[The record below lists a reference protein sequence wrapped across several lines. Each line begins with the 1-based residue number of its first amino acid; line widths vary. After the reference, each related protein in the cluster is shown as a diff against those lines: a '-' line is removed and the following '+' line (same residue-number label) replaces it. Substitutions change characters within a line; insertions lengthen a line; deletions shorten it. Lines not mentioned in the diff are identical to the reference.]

1 MTTWKARLRDADA
14 ALARELSPE
23 ESQRLRRSVVA
34 AASAGAQARRWSLP
48 FALTAGSLVAA
59 SAALVLTAALTS
71 PAAQTSAGTRVD
83 AGHELTVE
91 GSPAETGPRQ
101 LHFSTPGG
109 TRIIW
114 VFDADFEVKGT
125 LP

>member
-1 MTTWKARLRDADA
+1 
-14 ALARELSPE
+14 
-23 ESQRLRRSVVA
+23 
-34 AASAGAQARRWSLP
+34 
-48 FALTAGSLVAA
+48 LTAGSLVAA
-59 SAALVLTAALTS
+59 SVALVLTTMMAS
-71 PAAQTSAGTRVD
+71 PDAHPPAGDGVD
-83 AGHELTVE
+83 SGQELNTE
-91 GSPAETGPRQ
+91 GPQAEGAPRQ

>member
-1 MTTWKARLRDADA
+1 MTTWRDRLREADG
-14 ALARELSPE
+14 ALERELSPE
-23 ESQRLRRSVVA
+23 ESQRVRRSVVA
-34 AASAGAQARRWSLP
+34 AASAAARRRSSLP

-59 SAALVLTAALTS
+59 SVALVLGTALTAPGA
-71 PAAQTSAGTRVD
+71 PAPAGRRVD
-83 AGHELTVE
+83 GGNELAIE
-91 GSPAETGPRQ
+91 GPQAETGPRQ